1 MTGVPR
7 LFLVRHGRA
16 AASFGEDRDPHL
28 SELGKAQAE
37 AMAMALAPNGALPVV
52 TSPLRRTRET
62 AAALERRFRVE
73 ARVEPAVAEVPSGL
87 QGDVPTPEGVPSRP
101 GVGTA
106 ATASPPPPAEA
117 RWATA
122 GPTSLAWRAPFLSDL
137 LSRRWEEVD
146 PFLSRWRDG
155 VLSALVGLE
164 TDTVV
169 VTHFVAINVA
179 VGRATGDTQVA
190 CFQPDYCS
198 RTAIA
203 IEADRWSLLE
213 LGAEA
218 PSAVG

>member
-1 MTGVPR
+1 MAR
-7 LFLVRHGRA
+7 LLLVRHGRA
-16 AASFGEDRDPHL
+16 AASFADDRDPPL
-28 SELGKAQAE
+28 SEVGQAQAE
-37 AMAMALAPNGALPVV
+37 AMALALAPHGPLPVV

-62 AAALERRFRVE
+62 AAALERRFGVQ
-73 ARVEPAVAEVPSGL
+73 ARVEPAVAEVPSPAG
-87 QGDVPTPEGVPSRP
+87 
-101 GVGTA
+101 
-106 ATASPPPPAEA
+106 TASPPPRTDAPPRPRAA
-117 RWATA
+117 A

-146 PFLSRWRDG
+146 PFLLRWRDS
-155 VLSALVGLE
+155 VLSSLDALE

-179 VGRATGDTQVA
+179 VGRATGDRRVA
-190 CFQPDYCS
+190 CCQPDYCS

-203 IEADRWSLLE
+203 IEAGRWTLLE